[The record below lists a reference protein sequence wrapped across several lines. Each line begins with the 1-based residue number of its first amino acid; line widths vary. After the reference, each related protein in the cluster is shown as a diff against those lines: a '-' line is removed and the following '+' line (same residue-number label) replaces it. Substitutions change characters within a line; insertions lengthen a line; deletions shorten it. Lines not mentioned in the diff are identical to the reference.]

1 MKTEENGT
9 DEGYRNSAAIKKQDS
24 SWRRLGVAALALVS
38 LAAAAAPEMANNSL
52 DMPLVRVPAGEFMM
66 GSDETPDSL
75 AADYPQYD
83 RERFLKLNDEAPV
96 HRVRITRDFF
106 FGKTEVTVGQFRR
119 FIEQSGYVPESVRD
133 GTGGYGYNRDY
144 DPEKSVRGDAF
155 EGRDPKYSWRN
166 PGFAQTDDHPVTN
179 VTWNDAVAMAKW
191 LSEKEGV
198 RYRLPTEAEWEYA
211 ARAGTSTRYS
221 FGDDE
226 RQLDRYAWH
235 GGDFQTGGHHSV
247 GTKQPNP
254 WGLHDVHG
262 NVWEWVQD
270 WYDAD
275 YYARSPA
282 VDPQG
287 PQWGTRRV
295 VRGGSW
301 HATATS
307 WRTAFRRDYEPDYR
321 GISIGLRLVRTV

>member
-1 MKTEENGT
+1 MGENPYERDRSNPYYKLPG
-9 DEGYRNSAAIKKQDS
+9 
-24 SWRRLGVAALALVS
+24 
-38 LAAAAAPEMANNSL
+38 MA
-52 DMPLVRVPAGEFMM
+52 E
-66 GSDETPDSL
+66 
-75 AADYPQYD
+75 
-83 RERFLKLNDEAPV
+83 
-96 HRVRITRDFF
+96 RITR
-106 FGKTEVTVGQFRR
+106 
-119 FIEQSGYVPESVRD
+119 P
-133 GTGGYGYNRDY
+133 
-144 DPEKSVRGDAF
+144 
-155 EGRDPKYSWRN
+155 
-166 PGFAQTDDHPVTN
+166 DHPATVS
-179 VTWNDAVAMAKW
+179 WNDAQEFIAALNKR
-191 LSEKEGV
+191 EGGT

-235 GGDFQTGGHHSV
+235 GGDFQTGGHHPV

-287 PQWGTRRV
+287 PQRGTRRV
-295 VRGGSW
+295 VRGGTW
-301 HATATS
+301 HATATI

-321 GISIGLRLVRTV
+321 GISIGLRLVRTVSSASIPINLKKEFIMTQAVVVIGPGSIGQAIARRVGAGKHVLLADLRQENADAAPRRHSSCRL